1 MQVKMEVC
9 NFLPMRHC
17 DSDRRDATAGIVANE
32 GLTVALQTAV
42 DVVARR
48 NVFFS
53 NKNSIS

>member
-1 MQVKMEVC
+1 MEVC